1 MLKCIVKL
9 FVCFCS
15 VVLMSACSSTNNKP
29 LLIDF
34 SADSSAI
41 VFSHIEQ
48 AGLLQLQQ
56 LNKNDT
62 ALHGLIAV
70 LQSPSEQDTTLKE
83 TPVEGKILVTDSNLV
98 FVPVSPLV
106 KGRHYLV
113 ITHLN
118 TRFGGAAE
126 ILKGELA
133 NRLRP
138 AQKLLRR

>member
-1 MLKCIVKL
+1 M
-9 FVCFCS
+9 
-15 VVLMSACSSTNNKP
+15 
-29 LLIDF
+29 IDF

-62 ALHGLIAV
+62 ALHRLIAV

-83 TPVEGKILVTDSNLV
+83 APVEGKILVTDSCLV
-98 FVPVSPLV
+98 FVPLSPLV
-106 KGRHYLV
+106 KGRSYLV

-138 AQKLLRR
+138 VQKLLTR